1 MKNMNKA
8 DKLHKEVIRE
18 ILDNGYL
25 DENPRP
31 KYADGTPAH
40 TLSVNQ
46 MMQKY
51 DISKGEFPITTLRP
65 IAWKNAVKEILWIYQ
80 KQTSSLQVL
89 EDEFDIHWW
98 NEWESKDRPGTIGQ
112 RYGATVRKHD
122 SMNNLLNDIKNDPY
136 GRRHIICLWQ
146 EEDFK
151 ETDGLKPCAFMTM
164 WNVRGKY
171 LDMTLVQRS
180 SDFLTAGNI
189 NQMQY
194 VALLMMVAK
203 ATGYEPGVFCHFL
216 QNVQIY
222 DRHIENANI
231 MYERESIPC
240 KPHFVFTPKS
250 NDFYSFKLDDF
261 KLVDYPLA
269 EIKEKNP
276 QLVFELGI

>member
-1 MKNMNKA
+1 MNKA
-8 DKLHKEVIRE
+8 DRLHKEVISE
-18 ILDNGYL
+18 IQENGFW

-31 KYADGTPAH
+31 KYEDGTPAY
-40 TLSVNQ
+40 TKSVNQ
-46 MMQKY
+46 IMQKY

-65 IAWKNAVKEILWIYQ
+65 IYWEKAVKEILWIYQ

-98 NEWESKDRPGTIGQ
+98 NEWESKDRPGTIGK
-112 RYGATVRKHD
+112 RYGATVHD
-122 SMNNLLNDIKNDPY
+122 HDLMNKLLNDIKNDPY

-146 EEDFK
+146 ENDFD

-194 VALLMMVAK
+194 VALMMMVAK
-203 ATGYEPGVFCHFL
+203 ATGYEPGVFCHFI

-222 DRHIENANI
+222 DRHMDNATI
-231 MYERESIPC
+231 MLHRESVPC
-240 KPHFVFTPKS
+240 KPRLVFKS
-250 NDFYSFKLDDF
+250 ESTDFYSYKLEDF
-261 KLVDYPLA
+261 ELLDYPIQ
-269 EIKEKNP
+269 EIKKQNP
-276 QLVFELGI
+276 QLKFELGI

>member
-1 MKNMNKA
+1 MNKA

-31 KYADGTPAH
+31 KYEDGTPAH

-46 MMQKY
+46 IMHKY

-80 KQTSSLQVL
+80 KQTSSLQIL

-98 NEWESKDRPGTIGQ
+98 NEWESQIRPGTIGQ
-112 RYGATVRKHD
+112 RYGATVKKHD
-122 SMNNLLNDIKNDPY
+122 LMNNLLNDIKNDPY

-146 EEDFK
+146 EDDFR

-222 DRHIENANI
+222 DRHIENAKI
-231 MYERESIPC
+231 MFERESIEC
-240 KPHFVFTPKS
+240 NPHFVFEPAS
-250 NDFYSFKLDDF
+250 NDFYSFTLDDF

-269 EIKEKNP
+269 EIRAKNP
-276 QLVFELGI
+276 QLKFELGI

>member
-1 MKNMNKA
+1 MNKA
-8 DKLHKEVIRE
+8 DKLHKETIEE
-18 ILDNGYL
+18 ILTNGYW

-31 KYADGTPAH
+31 KYADGTPAY

-46 MMQKY
+46 IMHKY

-98 NEWESKDRPGTIGQ
+98 NEWESKARPGTIGQ
-112 RYGATVRKHD
+112 RYGATVQKYD
-122 SMNNLLNDIKNDPY
+122 SMNKLLNGIKNDPY

-146 EEDFK
+146 ENDFE
-151 ETDGLKPCAFMTM
+151 ETDGLKPCAFLTM

-171 LDMTLVQRS
+171 LDMTLIQRS

-194 VALLMMVAK
+194 VALMMMVAK

-222 DRHIENANI
+222 DRHIKNAKI
-231 MYERESIPC
+231 MLQRDAVSCHPC
-240 KPHFVFTPKS
+240 FVFKSES
-250 NDFYSFKLDDF
+250 NDFYSYTLNDF
-261 KLVDYPLA
+261 ELIDYPV
-269 EIKEKNP
+269 EKIKEQNP
-276 QLVFELGI
+276 QLKFELGI